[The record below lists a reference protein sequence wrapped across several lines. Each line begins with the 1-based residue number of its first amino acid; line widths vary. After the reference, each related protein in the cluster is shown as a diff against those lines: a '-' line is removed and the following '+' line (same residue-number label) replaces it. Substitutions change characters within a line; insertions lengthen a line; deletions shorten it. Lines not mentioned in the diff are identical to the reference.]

1 MGWFTIHGGGATE
14 QHVRM
19 RMILEYKREFLR
31 LAGNN
36 YLLPISRVLQGRTE
50 NFEKKSVFQ
59 RGFETFLS
67 VFHPEL

>member
-1 MGWFTIHGGGATE
+1 MVQNLRSANSVPPLRSSGGGD
-14 QHVRM
+14 
-19 RMILEYKREFLR
+19 
-31 LAGNN
+31 NN

>member
-1 MGWFTIHGGGATE
+1 MNTEHLRDLGLGKSHGDVPDPASINSATD
-14 QHVRM
+14 
-19 RMILEYKREFLR
+19 I
-31 LAGNN
+31 N

>member
-1 MGWFTIHGGGATE
+1 MEEGEGRLKKLVMKGERGRRVTSKMRGFRGG
-14 QHVRM
+14 
-19 RMILEYKREFLR
+19 
-31 LAGNN
+31 GNN

>member
-1 MGWFTIHGGGATE
+1 MVLCKKEKKKVMQFFCPS
-14 QHVRM
+14 
-19 RMILEYKREFLR
+19 K
-31 LAGNN
+31 NN